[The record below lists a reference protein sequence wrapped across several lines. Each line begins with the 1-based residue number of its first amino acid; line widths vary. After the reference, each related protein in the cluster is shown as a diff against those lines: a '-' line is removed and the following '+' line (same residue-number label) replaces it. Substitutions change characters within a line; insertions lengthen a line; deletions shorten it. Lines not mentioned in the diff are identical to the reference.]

1 MVFNHIAA
9 RIRLFI
15 VVRFLRVVFGSMS
28 SRMARK
34 VLAGTTK
41 PKRWQHPWMQFEP
54 KTKSFFVGRNIA
66 SQSRE
71 QVKQRLQN
79 ANVVIFYIHGGGFRV
94 GKADMYM
101 TTFVRWIKAME
112 ERGLSCVIY
121 SAEYRLAPEHK
132 FPAAAI
138 DCIESYRS
146 IIEDYGVDPKKIMM
160 GGDSAGGALSL
171 ETLYHTCSDVQSH
184 FNQIKLPRPGSLL
197 MVSPYTGDEDMGS
210 AIANLNTDYIS
221 EGTREK
227 MIEYLPHNKDIEAFS
242 YHVKKVS
249 YAQFLPHH
257 IVVVV
262 GGIEVLRD
270 VGLMFA
276 KRCREENLRVSVV
289 REELP
294 HDWAMLGRLF
304 TADHKVIKRAV
315 MSVVDL
321 AQDMLNSNQV
331 SA

>member
-15 VVRFLRVVFGSMS
+15 VVRFLRVVFGAMNTRRA
-28 SRMARK
+28 RM

-66 SQSRE
+66 NQTRD

-112 ERGLSCVIY
+112 ERG
-121 SAEYRLAPEHK
+121 LAPEHK

-171 ETLYHTCSDVQSH
+171 ETLYHTCSDVKSQ
-184 FNQIKLPRPGSLL
+184 FNEIRLPRPGSLL

-210 AIANLNTDYIS
+210 AIANLTTDYIS
-221 EGTREK
+221 EETKEK
-227 MIEYLPHNKDIEAFS
+227 MVEYLPHNKDIEAFS

-257 IVVVV
+257 IVVLV
-262 GGIEVLRD
+262 GGKEVLLN

-276 KRCREENLRVSVV
+276 KRCREENLRVSVI

-294 HDWAMLGRLF
+294 HDWAMLGHLF
-304 TADHKVIKRAV
+304 TADNKVVNRAV